1 MADNA
6 AADSGVEDDRQLADR
21 RLAGV
26 QPRNRARAGACPD
39 VGDAFEV
46 GQMMRAVP
54 AVIALHVRAFARD
67 DARRQ
72 AVPARPITAKEAVTG
87 SEREARPAVACAA
100 ALAVGDSGDGACG
113 LLDAK
118 RGFAQRLRIGFA
130 ADVEIEVGT
139 GALEQQFLGRGIGR
153 ASCRERVCQY
163 AYI

>member
-1 MADNA
+1 MIRRPPRSTRTDTLFPYTTLFRS
-6 AADSGVEDDRQLADR
+6 ADSGVEDDRQLADR

-26 QPRNRARAGACPD
+26 QPRDRARAGACPD

-72 AVPARPITAKEAVTG
+72 AVPARPITATEAVTG
-87 SEREARPAVACAA
+87 SEREAR
-100 ALAVGDSGDGACG
+100 
-113 LLDAK
+113 
-118 RGFAQRLRIGFA
+118 Q
-130 ADVEIEVGT
+130 
-139 GALEQQFLGRGIGR
+139 IGR

-163 AYI
+163 V